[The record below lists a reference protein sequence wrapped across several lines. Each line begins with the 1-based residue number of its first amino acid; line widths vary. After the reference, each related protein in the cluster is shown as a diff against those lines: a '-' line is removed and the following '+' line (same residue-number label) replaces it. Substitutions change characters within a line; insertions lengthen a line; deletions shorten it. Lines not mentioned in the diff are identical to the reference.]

1 MPYPSD
7 PGSDLRIR
15 LDGVS
20 LCYRLAKQRI
30 PSIKDYTIHLLKGA
44 LSYEKLWALSDVSF
58 SVRDGETVG
67 IIGRNGAG
75 KSTLLKV
82 ISGVLKPTTGKRDV
96 RGVVVPILE
105 LGTGFDHELSGVEN
119 IYLNALLL
127 GRKRKEI
134 DAALDRIIEFSGL
147 GDFVRAPIRNYSS
160 GMVARLGF
168 SIATAWLPNLLILD
182 EVLAVG
188 DAAFTRRC
196 EERIAE
202 FHQAGTTILLVSH
215 SEAAIKKSCTRCLW
229 LDAGRLRADGPTE
242 QVLAAYS
249 SDSNGT
255 EPAGREGGQLHPEEL
270 PRG

>member
-1 MPYPSD
+1 MSKT

-15 LDGVS
+15 LDDVS

-30 PSIKDYTIHLLKGA
+30 PSFKDYAIHLMKGA
-44 LSYEKLWALSDVSF
+44 LSYEKLWALSGVSF

-82 ISGVLKPTTGKRDV
+82 ISGVLKPSAGRREVD
-96 RGVVVPILE
+96 GLVVPILE
-105 LGTGFDHELSGVEN
+105 LGTGFDHELSGLEN

-127 GRKRKEI
+127 GRKRREI
-134 DAALDRIIEFSGL
+134 DLALDRIIEFSGL

-168 SIATAWLPNLLILD
+168 SIATAWLPDVLILD
-182 EVLAVG
+182 EVLSVG

-196 EERIAE
+196 EDRIAE
-202 FHQAGTTILLVSH
+202 FHDAGTTILLVSH
-215 SEAAIKKSCTRCLW
+215 SEAAIRRSCGRCLW
-229 LDAGRLRADGPTE
+229 LDAGRLRGDGPTDE
-242 QVLAAYS
+242 VLASYS
-249 SDSNGT
+249 GDSQGT
-255 EPAGREGGQLHPEEL
+255 EPAAREVGQLHPEEL